1 MNVKLYKA
9 IVSSVIG
16 KLAVYIVQFTLL
28 MIYARLF
35 SPDDF
40 GKVASIFVF
49 VVFFQL
55 LSDIGIGPALINEK
69 RISKSELNGVFTLTI
84 IIGII
89 TTIIFLVSSVFISD
103 FYSDKIY
110 QLLVLCIAPTVLFSC
125 CSIVPYTC
133 CLKDVLIIKINII
146 EAISHIISFLLII
159 ITLDFISPIVLLAL
173 RSSIFSCVRFFILY
187 KVSSKTSLGRA
198 IIGFDFSIFERIWKF
213 SSYQFGF
220 GIINYFSRNLDNIL
234 IAKFLGPIKVG
245 IYDQSYQLM
254 RYPLQ
259 LTSFA
264 LSSAIQPVL
273 SEKKSDLEYIA
284 NEHNKLIEKIVCLSL
299 IIFSFF
305 FFNSELIVYLILG
318 DKWLKVIPLIEIF
331 NYSLPFQMIMATSGA
346 FFQSIGRVDL
356 LFRAGLIGSI
366 IFVISIVTSI
376 FFYSIKATAW
386 SVTISFILNFISIY
400 YILFKFGFK
409 KELKSFYLTIYKV
422 ILKFIPYIILTI
434 FIYSVLENILDHESY
449 FIGIISTILP
459 IVVFM
464 KKFLLIMK
472 ENN

>member
-386 SVTISFILNFISIY
+386 SVTISFYSKFYI
-400 YILFKFGFK
+400 YIL
-409 KELKSFYLTIYKV
+409 YTI
-422 ILKFIPYIILTI
+422 
-434 FIYSVLENILDHESY
+434 
-449 FIGIISTILP
+449 
-459 IVVFM
+459 
-464 KKFLLIMK
+464 
-472 ENN
+472 